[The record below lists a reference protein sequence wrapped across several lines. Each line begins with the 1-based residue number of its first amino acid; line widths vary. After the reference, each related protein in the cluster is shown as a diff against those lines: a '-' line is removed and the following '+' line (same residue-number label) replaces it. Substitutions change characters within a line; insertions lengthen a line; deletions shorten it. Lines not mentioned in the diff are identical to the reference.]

1 MVYIIINI
9 SPRPLVSS
17 FEDIKHT
24 WGRSGFGGIM
34 ANKGFKTIEEQLSIL
49 KGRGLIV
56 PDEEVAKDFL
66 RRNNY
71 YRISGYSLTLRSHDV
86 FNSGATFQN
95 IMDIYRFDHELRHVL
110 LHYLE
115 IIEVTVKSV
124 YAHEFTKRH
133 GATDYL
139 NPDFFS
145 DTTKHK
151 EIIEKA
157 EKQKNLRLPHEAYLK
172 HFVDELQ
179 QDIPLWAYVDLLTI
193 ADISFLFKISQSDV
207 KDATALVLGLNVSG
221 ASLLERFM
229 HSMTIIRNLCAHGSR
244 LYNRLFEQ
252 KPSLKK
258 REQSIL
264 RKNEDGT
271 MDNAHLFGYI
281 LIMRRLLKQD
291 EFAEM
296 KNRILKITQKYP
308 FVSMRYYGFPDNWKS
323 VL

>member
-1 MVYIIINI
+1 MM
-9 SPRPLVSS
+9 SS
-17 FEDIKHT
+17 I
-24 WGRSGFGGIM
+24 
-34 ANKGFKTIEEQLSIL
+34 AEQLFRILWIFTALIMSSGMFSFTIL
-49 KGRGLIV
+49 KL
-56 PDEEVAKDFL
+56 F
-66 RRNNY
+66 
-71 YRISGYSLTLRSHDV
+71 
-86 FNSGATFQN
+86 
-95 IMDIYRFDHELRHVL
+95 
-110 LHYLE
+110 
-115 IIEVTVKSV
+115 
-124 YAHEFTKRH
+124 H

-139 NPDFFS
+139 NPAFFS
-145 DTTKHK
+145 DTTKHT

-193 ADISFLFKISQSDV
+193 ADISFLFKISQPDV

-221 ASLLERFM
+221 ASLLERSM